1 MSGNGNSI
9 VFARKGQGYRG
20 NNYRGNY
27 RTKIMGITK
36 ITATTEIAVKT
47 KIMVIIET
55 IIARTEITTSIIE
68 VVEIIEE
75 TLMSALPR
83 QFRETR
89 RHL

>member
-9 VFARKGQGYRG
+9 LFARKGQGYRG

-36 ITATTEIAVKT
+36 ITATTEKAVKT

-55 IIARTEITTSIIE
+55 IIARTITTSIIE